1 MYRYENKV
9 PSERRQELRKRAI
22 LLALTNPYVANMT
35 EYKLMR
41 GALYG
46 ALLWGETHVLQK

>member
-1 MYRYENKV
+1 MYRYESKV
-9 PSERRQELRKRAI
+9 PHERCQELRKRAI